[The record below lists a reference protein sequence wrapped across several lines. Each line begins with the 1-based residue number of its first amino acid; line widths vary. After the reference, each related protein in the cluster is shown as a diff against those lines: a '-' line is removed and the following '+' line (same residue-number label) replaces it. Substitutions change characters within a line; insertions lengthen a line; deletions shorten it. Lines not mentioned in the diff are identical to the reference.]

1 MRKCRVLLFLALV
14 TLVAIP
20 GNPETSGTK
29 LTMTALWNNREAVRG
44 TVTLVKANMSKE
56 ESMIVAKPL
65 YEV

>member
-44 TVTLVKANMSKE
+44 TVTLVKA
-56 ESMIVAKPL
+56 AKQPL
-65 YEV
+65 CFSRPHRR